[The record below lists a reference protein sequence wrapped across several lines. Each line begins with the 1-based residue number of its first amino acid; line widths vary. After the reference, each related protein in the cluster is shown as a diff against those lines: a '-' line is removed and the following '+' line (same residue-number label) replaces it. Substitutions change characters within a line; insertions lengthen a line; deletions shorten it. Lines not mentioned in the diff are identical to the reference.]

1 MVMGSIFGDEI
12 VAEERLSLDCYPML
26 YSLSYEMWYA
36 RVRDVRCAVIL
47 PKSVIKLEQL
57 LKVMRS
63 IEKNENLPSIV
74 ISEDL
79 TVFQCREL
87 SSAGASWYKA
97 DDIFSAPFLAASSY
111 RIPRSRTASPLST
124 GAQRLAVRMLEG
136 AWGGRT
142 ASQIAAIAGKSL
154 SSVSNYFREIEA
166 ICPDLIGTSG
176 RTRFVNGGHLSKNY
190 LLGLFV
196 PNLSSPCVRRTY
208 YRMPSG
214 VDVPLL
220 DLPVSGVTALSRLTM
235 IADDGC
241 VTYASHAPIGQILA
255 RAKKLLPEGIEVSEL
270 DSPDVSIEWWSYE
283 PWNIDGSVDLV
294 SLYLDTSELAK
305 QSFDERLGAA
315 ADELRG
321 VITGEC

>member
-12 VAEERLSLDCYPML
+12 VAEERLSLDCYPMF
-26 YSLSYEMWYA
+26 YSLSYEVRYA
-36 RVRDVRCAVIL
+36 LVRDVRCVVII
-47 PKSVIKLEQL
+47 PKSAIKLEQL

-74 ISEDL
+74 ISENL
-79 TVFQCREL
+79 TVFQYREL
-87 SSAGASWYKA
+87 SVAGASWYKSE
-97 DDIFSAPFLAASSY
+97 DIFSIPFLAASSY
-111 RIPRSRTASPLST
+111 RIPQSRAAAPLST
-124 GAQRLAVRMLEG
+124 GAQRLAVRILEG
-136 AWGGRT
+136 AWDGRT
-142 ASQIAAIAGKSL
+142 ASQIAAITGKSL

-166 ICPDLIGTSG
+166 VCSDLIGTSG
-176 RTRFVNGGHLSKNY
+176 RTRFVNSGHLSKGH
-190 LLGLFV
+190 LLDLFIT
-196 PNLSSPCVRRTY
+196 NLSSPCVRRTY
-208 YRMPSG
+208 YRMPNG
-214 VDVPLL
+214 TDAPHL

-241 VTYASHAPIGQILA
+241 ITYASYAPIGQIPV
-255 RAKKLLPEGIEVSEL
+255 RVEKLLPEGIEVSEL
-270 DSPDVSIEWWSYE
+270 DAPDISIEWWSYE
-283 PWNIDGSVDLV
+283 PWNIDGLVDLV